1 MLSLYH
7 VTKGCVLELKKT
19 QTKKKKRLRLYSIQ
33 LHSKLRHQVQHII
46 LKWPSHYEQPEFLI
60 MNSLFTCE

>member
-19 QTKKKKRLRLYSIQ
+19 QTKKKK
-33 LHSKLRHQVQHII
+33 KTKII
-46 LKWPSHYEQPEFLI
+46 LNSTTFKIKTPSTTYYPEMALT
-60 MNSLFTCE
+60 L